1 MAKRKCGVVRAM
13 KQEKKIYDNSF
24 FWGALALVWQG
35 LFFYM
40 PLSFLLTTSVVKYAL
55 STNNSYFTF
64 DHYKALFDPVYG
76 YIILRSLLA
85 ASCTVLVTLII
96 AYPVAYYLALK
107 VTRWKSVLFALLI
120 LPFWTNFLLLVYSWY
135 FLLENDGIINMILL
149 KLGLITTPLHLMNT
163 TGAIYFGM
171 FYCYLPFMLLPLYS
185 SLEKLNPRLLEASA
199 DLGASFWQTF
209 RNIIIPLTSSGIKT
223 GAVLVF
229 VPAFGEFVIPA
240 LLGGDKTM
248 YVGTVITHYFLT
260 MRNVPLG
267 SAFTCMS
274 AVVLVFFLLVI
285 FKIARFLFQG
295 KNHGA

>member
-1 MAKRKCGVVRAM
+1 M
-13 KQEKKIYDNSF
+13 KPEKNVYDNSF
-24 FWGALALVWQG
+24 FWGAIALVWQG

-40 PLSFLLTTSVVKYAL
+40 PLSFLLTTSVVKYVA
-55 STNNSYFTF
+55 TINTSYFTF
-64 DHYKALFDPVYG
+64 DHYKVLLDPLYG
-76 YIILRSLLA
+76 AIVLRSLIA

-107 VTRWKSVLFALLI
+107 VIRWKSVLFALLI

-135 FLLENDGIINMILL
+135 FLLENDGIINVLLL
-149 KLGLITTPLHLMNT
+149 KFGLISTPLHLMNT

-185 SLEKLNPRLLEASA
+185 SLEKLNPKLLEASA
-199 DLGASFWQTF
+199 DLGATFWQTF
-209 RNIIIPLTSSGIKT
+209 KNIIIPLTASGIKT
-223 GAVLVF
+223 GAILVF

-274 AVVLVFFLLVI
+274 AVVLVLFLLLM
-285 FKIARFLFQG
+285 FKIARLLLKG
-295 KNHGA
+295 KDYGA